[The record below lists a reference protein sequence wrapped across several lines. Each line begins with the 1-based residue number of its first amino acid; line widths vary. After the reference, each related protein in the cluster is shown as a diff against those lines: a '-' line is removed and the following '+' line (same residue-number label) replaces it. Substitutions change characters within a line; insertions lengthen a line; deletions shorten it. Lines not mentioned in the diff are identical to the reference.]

1 MSDIHRG
8 GRSNIVIADASLEHQ
23 HQGKEDRDGTTG
35 RYKAR
40 YRPEDNPNQL
50 EELEEFEGFDT
61 EGNNFFTG
69 DPLTIIGPGS
79 GFDGGGNGGGGSGF
93 PSW

>member
-1 MSDIHRG
+1 M
-8 GRSNIVIADASLEHQ
+8 VIADTSLEQ
-23 HQGKEDRDGTTG
+23 EYQGKEDRDGTTG

-61 EGNNFFTG
+61 EGNNYFTG
-69 DPLTIIGPGS
+69 DPIVVPGPGP
-79 GFDGGGNGGGGSGF
+79 GPGPGDDGGGHGF
-93 PSW
+93 PTW